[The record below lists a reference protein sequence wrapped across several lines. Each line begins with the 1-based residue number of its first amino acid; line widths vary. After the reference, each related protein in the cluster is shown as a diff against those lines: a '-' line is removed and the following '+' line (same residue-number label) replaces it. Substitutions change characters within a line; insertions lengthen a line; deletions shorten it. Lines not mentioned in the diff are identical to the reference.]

1 MIELSWTVLIYI
13 ELPVDVFYKMNSC
26 FIYVSLQLG
35 WIYCISLK
43 YSIVSNIL
51 FDTIIICMHQKCLIS
66 LVLSV
71 HNKHTYKPKYH
82 AAHLLKICYHIKTY
96 ETLTGQKYL
105 ENIYDWYDNNNKKE
119 RKNQPPF
126 HFFF

>member
-1 MIELSWTVLIYI
+1 
-13 ELPVDVFYKMNSC
+13 
-26 FIYVSLQLG
+26 
-35 WIYCISLK
+35 
-43 YSIVSNIL
+43 
-51 FDTIIICMHQKCLIS
+51 MHQECLIS

-119 RKNQPPF
+119 RKKQPPF
-126 HFFF
+126 HFFFKNLFLQMMPKNVKIDQIQNRIYANITIMASCYDVFSLFESLDCMLQGEKI